1 MTPVEALTMELRD
14 RYPSLREMPAPLL
27 SSELAGET
35 VSVGAS
41 PGQRLFEEGS
51 PCRGFPLVLEGE
63 VCVSKSSADGGRTME
78 LYRVTPG
85 EMCVVSASSLLSQ
98 RDLTAQGVAVT
109 PTRLVMLSPQL
120 FERWTAHPA
129 FRKFVFGVFS
139 ERLSDLMILIDA
151 IAFHRLDQRLA
162 DHLLGHGQC
171 YRTTHQALADE
182 LGTVREII
190 TRLLNRFEA
199 AGHIG
204 LGRERID
211 VLDPGSLRAIADG
224 PRTSTQ

>member
-1 MTPVEALTMELRD
+1 MFMTPVEALALELRD
-14 RYPSLREMPAPLL
+14 RYPSLQGIPPAL
-27 SSELAGET
+27 LAGELIGET
-35 VSVGAS
+35 QLVCVDAGERIF
-41 PGQRLFEEGS
+41 GEGS
-51 PCRGFPLVLEGE
+51 ACRGFPMILEGE
-63 VCVSKSSADGGRTME
+63 VCVSKSSADGDRTME

-98 RDLTAQGVAVT
+98 RELCAQGIAVVA
-109 PTRLVMLSPQL
+109 TRLVLLSPNL
-120 FERWTAHPA
+120 FERWSANAA

-171 YRTTHQALADE
+171 YRTTHHALAAE

-199 AGHIG
+199 AGYIR
-204 LGRERID
+204 LGRERVE
-211 VLDPGSLRAIADG
+211 VLDPEGLRALA
-224 PRTSTQ
+224 TEK

>member
-1 MTPVEALTMELRD
+1 MTPVEALTMEMRD
-14 RYPSLREMPAPLL
+14 CYPSLREIPTPLL
-27 SSELAGET
+27 SAELTGET
-35 VSVGAS
+35 LSVCAF
-41 PGQRLFEEGS
+41 PGDLLFEEGT

-63 VCVSKSSADGGRTME
+63 VCVSKRSADGGRAME

-98 RDLTAQGVAVT
+98 RDLNAQGIAAKS
-109 PTRLVMLSPQL
+109 TRLVMLSPQL
-120 FERWTAHPA
+120 FERLTVHPA

-139 ERLSDLMILIDA
+139 ERLSDLMILFDA

-199 AGHIG
+199 AGYIR

-211 VLDPGSLRAIADG
+211 VLDPASLRAVADG
-224 PRTSTQ
+224 PANST